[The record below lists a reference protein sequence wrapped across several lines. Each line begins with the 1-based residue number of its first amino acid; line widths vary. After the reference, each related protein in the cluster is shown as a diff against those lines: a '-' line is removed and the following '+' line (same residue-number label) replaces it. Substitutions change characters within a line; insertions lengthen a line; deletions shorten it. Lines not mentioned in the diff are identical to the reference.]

1 MHKIVDLIESKMK
14 AIIAII
20 VSLMVIVGVVA
31 VGAGLA
37 ASLEY
42 KNSEEYYI
50 QGLLNSRK
58 AGDEVESNDDI
69 DFKAFFL
76 RDTDGDGY
84 TEEMSEIDQFLR

>member
-1 MHKIVDLIESKMK
+1 MHKIVDLIESKLK

-37 ASLEY
+37 ARNEY

-69 DFKAFFL
+69 DFKTFFL
-76 RDTDGDGY
+76 RDIDGDGY